1 MDNRF
6 FSLIVVPD
14 SGNEIKY
21 SRFNS
26 QFLVAAFGILIA
38 AFFTCLFFIVG
49 YHVKLRQENNYRTT
63 VEKRQNLL
71 NQMRKSEDRLST
83 LTSQLDDIQ
92 KNDTAFRLYA
102 SMMTLD
108 HDMYEAGVGGH
119 VIFDRS
125 EFGDMAQDLMV
136 RVERLTY
143 GISKLTSKTEM
154 EQASM
159 GEIRSKIRKN
169 HEIIDSTPTI
179 LPALTPYLSIT
190 SGYGVRTHPITGNRQ
205 FHNAVDID
213 GRRGDRIVAA
223 AAGEVIEADWK
234 GALGQCVIIRHKY
247 GYETTYGHLDTI
259 GVKVGQRLEKGEF
272 LGTMGSTG
280 RATGTH
286 LHYCV
291 TLNGQVLNPVVLFKS
306 GL

>member
-1 MDNRF
+1 M
-6 FSLIVVPD
+6 
-14 SGNEIKY
+14 
-21 SRFNS
+21 
-26 QFLVAAFGILIA
+26 IA

-169 HEIIDSTPTI
+169 TRSSTAHRPFF
-179 LPALTPYLSIT
+179 PRSPHT
-190 SGYGVRTHPITGNRQ
+190 SASHLVTGYAPPPITGNRQ

-234 GALGQCVIIRHKY
+234 GALGQLSSSATC
-247 GYETTYGHLDTI
+247 
-259 GVKVGQRLEKGEF
+259 
-272 LGTMGSTG
+272 
-280 RATGTH
+280 TGTRPPTAISTQS
-286 LHYCV
+286 V
-291 TLNGQVLNPVVLFKS
+291 
-306 GL
+306 

>member
-14 SGNEIKY
+14 SGNEVKY

-49 YHVKLRQENNYRTT
+49 YHVKLRQEKNYRAT
-63 VEKRQNLL
+63 VEKRQKLL
-71 NQMRKSEDRLST
+71 NHMRKSEERLSS
-83 LTSQLDDIQ
+83 LASKLDDIQ

-102 SMMTLD
+102 SMKTLD
-108 HDMYEAGVGGH
+108 HDMYKAGVGGH

-125 EFGDMAQDLMV
+125 EFQGMAQDLLV

-143 GISKLTSKTEM
+143 GVSKLTSQTEIEQTSM
-154 EQASM
+154 E
-159 GEIRSKIRKN
+159 EIRSQIRKN
-169 HEIIDSTPTI
+169 NEIIDSTPTF
-179 LPALTPYLSIT
+179 LPALTPYLNIS
-190 SGYGVRTHPITGNRQ
+190 SGYGVRTHPITGHRQ

-213 GRRGDRIVAA
+213 GRRGDRIVAS

-247 GYETTYGHLDTI
+247 GYETTYGHLDVI
-259 GVKVGQRLEKGEF
+259 AVKVGQKVEKGEYI
-272 LGTMGSTG
+272 GNMGSTG
-280 RATGTH
+280 RATGAH

-291 TLNGQVLNPVVLFKS
+291 TLNGQMMNPVVLLKS

>member
-14 SGNEIKY
+14 SGNEVKY

-49 YHVKLRQENNYRTT
+49 YHVKLSQEQNYRAA
-63 VEKRQNLL
+63 VEKRQKLL
-71 NQMRKSEDRLST
+71 NLIHKSEDRLSS
-83 LTSQLDDIQ
+83 LTSIVDDIQ

-102 SMMTLD
+102 SMKTLD
-108 HDMYEAGVGGH
+108 HDMYKAGVGGH

-125 EFGDMAQDLMV
+125 EFDNMAQDLVV

-143 GISKLTSKTEM
+143 GVTKLTSQTEI

-159 GEIRSKIRKN
+159 GEIRTQIRKN
-169 HEIIDSTPTI
+169 HEIIDSTPTF
-179 LPALTPYLSIT
+179 LPALTPYLNIS
-190 SGYGVRTHPITGNRQ
+190 SGYGVRTHPITGRRH
-205 FHNAVDID
+205 FHNAIDID
-213 GRRGDRIVAA
+213 GPRGDKNVAA
-223 AAGEVIEADWK
+223 AAGTVIEAARN
-234 GALGQCVIIRHKY
+234 GALGQCVVIRHKY
-247 GYETTYGHLDTI
+247 GYETTYGHLDVI
-259 GVKVGQRLEKGEF
+259 AVKVGQKIGKGEYI
-272 LGTMGSTG
+272 GNMGSTG
-280 RATGTH
+280 RATGPH

-291 TLNGQVLNPVVLFKS
+291 TLNGQVMNPVVLLKS